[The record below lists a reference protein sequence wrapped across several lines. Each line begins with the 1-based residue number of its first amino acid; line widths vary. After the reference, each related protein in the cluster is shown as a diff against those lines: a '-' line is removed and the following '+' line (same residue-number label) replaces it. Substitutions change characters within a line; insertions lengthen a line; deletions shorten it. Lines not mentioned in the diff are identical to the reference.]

1 MSNQPLVSAIVIFL
15 NAGTTFFKEAIA
27 SIFAQTY
34 ENWEL
39 LLVDDG
45 STDEST
51 EIAQFYARTYPEK
64 VRYLEHEE
72 HQNRGMSAS
81 RNLGIRHAKGDYIA
95 LLDADDIW
103 LPEKLEKQVA
113 ILEAQP
119 EAAMVY
125 SSTWMWYSWTG
136 NPEDAKF
143 DRGRT
148 LGVPPDTLVQPPML
162 LPIFLEGKAET
173 PGTCGILMRRELV
186 DAVGG
191 FEESFRGMY
200 EDQAFFSKVCLQVP
214 IFVQSG
220 YWDRYRQHANSSCFV
235 AQDRGQYNPLGPN
248 AAQMRFLNWL
258 ETYLT
263 EQGVKH
269 GEVWQALQ
277 HAMFPYRHPFW
288 YGCVQNMRL
297 GLRKGKRLLKSVAR
311 QMLPTSFRRQLR
323 GKTVA
328 ACPEVG
334 GVKWGSWRRLIP
346 ISQSFGFDRGQPID
360 RYYIENFLSRHSQD
374 IRGRVLE
381 IGDNFYTQKFG
392 EHRVTKSDV
401 LHAVEGNPDA
411 TFVGDLT
418 HAEGIPSDT
427 FDCLILTQ
435 TLQYLY
441 DVRSAVRSIYRIL
454 KPGGVA
460 LITLPSI
467 TPLSDRDWNSCW
479 YWGFTTVS
487 AQRLF
492 AEVFSEANV
501 QVETYG
507 NVLAAM
513 AFLQGLAVEELSREE
528 LDNCDPSYPVSITVR
543 VVKPEVI
550 G

>member
-1 MSNQPLVSAIVIFL
+1 
-15 NAGTTFFKEAIA
+15 
-27 SIFAQTY
+27 
-34 ENWEL
+34 
-39 LLVDDG
+39 
-45 STDEST
+45 
-51 EIAQFYARTYPEK
+51 
-64 VRYLEHEE
+64 
-72 HQNRGMSAS
+72 
-81 RNLGIRHAKGDYIA
+81 
-95 LLDADDIW
+95 
-103 LPEKLEKQVA
+103 
-113 ILEAQP
+113 
-119 EAAMVY
+119 MVY
-125 SSTWMWYSWTG
+125 SSTWMWFSWTE

-148 LGVPPDTLVQPPML
+148 LGVEPDTLIAPPHL
-162 LPIFLEGKAET
+162 LKLFLQDKAET
-173 PGTCGILMRRELV
+173 PGTCSVLMRRELV
-186 DAVGG
+186 EAVGG

-200 EDQAFFSKVCLQVP
+200 EDQAFFSKVCLQASV
-214 IFVQSG
+214 FVQSG
-220 YWDRYRQHANSSCFV
+220 HWDRYRQHDKGSCYV
-235 AQDRGQYNPLGPN
+235 AQSQGEYDPFQPN
-248 AAQMRFLNWL
+248 AAHLRFLNWL
-258 ETYLT
+258 ETYLSEKQVT
-263 EQGVKH
+263 R

-277 HAMFPYRHPFW
+277 QALFPYRHPFW
-288 YGCVQNMRL
+288 YGCAKTTQL
-297 GLRKGKRLLKSVAR
+297 GVKKAKRLLKSVAR
-311 QMLPTSFRRQLR
+311 QTIPASLRRQMR
-323 GKTVA
+323 GKAVES
-328 ACPEVG
+328 CPGVG
-334 GVKWGSWRRLIP
+334 KVNWGSWRRLTP

-381 IGDNFYTQKFG
+381 IGDSFYTRKFG
-392 EHRVTKSDV
+392 ENRVTKSDV

-418 HAEGIPSDT
+418 HAEGILADT

-460 LITLPSI
+460 LMTLPSI
-467 TPLSDRDWNSCW
+467 TPLSDRDWNNCW

-492 AEVFSEANV
+492 VEVFSEANV
-501 QVETYG
+501 HVETHG
-507 NVLAAM
+507 NVLAAT